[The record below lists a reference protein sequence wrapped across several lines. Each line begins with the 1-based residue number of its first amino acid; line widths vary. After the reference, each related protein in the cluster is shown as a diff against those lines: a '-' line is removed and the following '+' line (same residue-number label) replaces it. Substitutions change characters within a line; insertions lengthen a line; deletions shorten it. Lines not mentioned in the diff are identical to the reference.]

1 METNA
6 QGSTQDPQPDINPYF
21 LRYLREKV
29 AKVTQEELASEVGV
43 DIETVK
49 HWETGRRQPSQKHL
63 LALERFFG
71 IKTGS
76 LALEM
81 QQILVQDFSAAYFG
95 DTDARE
101 RLEWVDKNRKLGQAL
116 RIIPVP
122 SRTRTAEILAALL
135 EDIS

>member
-6 QGSTQDPQPDINPYF
+6 PGNTQDTQPDINPYF

-29 AKVTQEELASEVGV
+29 AKTTQEELASEIGV

-95 DTDARE
+95 DADARE

-122 SRTRTAEILAALL
+122 PRTRTAEILAALL

>member
-1 METNA
+1 METSV
-6 QGSTQDPQPDINPYF
+6 QGNTEDTQPDINPYF

-29 AKVTQEELASEVGV
+29 AKATQEELASEIGV

-95 DTDARE
+95 DADARE

-122 SRTRTAEILAALL
+122 PRTRTAEILAALL

>member
-1 METNA
+1 MKTNA
-6 QGSTQDPQPDINPYF
+6 QGNTQDTQPDINPYF

-29 AKVTQEELASEVGV
+29 AKATQEELASEIGV

-95 DTDARE
+95 DADARE

-122 SRTRTAEILAALL
+122 PRTRTAEILAALL

>member
-6 QGSTQDPQPDINPYF
+6 QGNTQDPQPDINPYF

-29 AKVTQEELASEVGV
+29 AKATQEELASEIGV

-95 DTDARE
+95 DADARE

-122 SRTRTAEILAALL
+122 LRTRTAEILAALL

>member
-1 METNA
+1 MENSA
-6 QGSTQDPQPDINPYF
+6 QGNTQDTQPDINPYF

-29 AKVTQEELASEVGV
+29 VQVTQEELASEMNV
-43 DIETVK
+43 DAETVK

-63 LALERFFG
+63 LALERYFG
-71 IKTGS
+71 IKAGS

-81 QQILVQDFSAAYFG
+81 QQILVQDFNAAYFG

-101 RLEWVDKNRKLGQAL
+101 RLEWVDRNRKLGQAL

-122 SRTRTAEILAALL
+122 STTRTAELLAALL